1 MAYTTLATVS
11 WGTGPKIPITF
22 YYDRQRSGA
31 DMQYKIKV
39 VVGTVTG
46 SSYFGYPIY
55 TTISLDGTA
64 KVSGHTLKSASPSQW
79 SSGITYE
86 TGWLTVSGKTT
97 GTTALTIR
105 LYSGSGST
113 RNTSY
118 TYSLAVSPA
127 ATTPTLSASSIA
139 LGSSVTINTPRASS
153 SFTHTL
159 KYKFGSSTGTIAT
172 SVATYKSWTPPLSL
186 ASQIPNAAS
195 GSCTITCETYN
206 GSTLIGT
213 KTVNLTLTVPAS
225 VVPTISAVDIAEAT
239 SGLAEQFA
247 AYVQNKSTLAV
258 TITAAGV
265 YSSKITKY
273 ETTVLGVKYTGARFT
288 SQVLTATGSV
298 SVAVT
303 VTDSRGRT
311 TTQTSTITVL
321 EYFAPLINSMSVYR
335 IDTSGNA
342 DDEGTRIAVTMDFEI
357 AEVGTRNNR
366 TFSLQYKKSGDPDT
380 SFSVFSSGTASWTYS
395 GTQTFT
401 SSPELSTDYAYVI
414 RLIITDYFGSVQQ
427 DFDVPTAFVIMDFR
441 NTGKGMAIGKVSEQ
455 DAFEVAMQ
463 TKFTD
468 TVDMDIPLPVESGG
482 TGSAV
487 RRTSF
492 EPTST
497 IVTNLTY
504 TAYYYPFLG
513 MCFVRMYFSLNSAL
527 TAGTLRNVIAIPE
540 GFRPGYRHALSIHT
554 GASASAEAVVAS
566 DGLISM
572 RSNIDLTTSNSI
584 YITGF
589 WFL

>member
-1 MAYTTLATVS
+1 MAYTALATVS

-64 KVSGHTLKSASPSQW
+64 KVSGHTIKSASPSQW
-79 SSGITYE
+79 SSAYTYE

-97 GTTALTIR
+97 GTTALRVR
-105 LYSGSGST
+105 LYSGSGSS
-113 RNTSY
+113 RDTSY
-118 TYSLAVSPA
+118 NYSLAVSPA
-127 ATTPTLSASSIA
+127 ATTPTLSASSVA

-172 SVATYKSWTPPLSL
+172 SVATYRSWIPPLSL

-225 VVPTISAVDIAEAT
+225 EVPTISEVNIAEAT
-239 SGLAEQFA
+239 SGLAAQFA

-258 TITAAGV
+258 AITAAGV
-265 YSSKITKY
+265 YGSTITKY
-273 ETTVLGVKYTGARFT
+273 ETSILGVKYTGASFT
-288 SQVLTATGSV
+288 SQVLTATGNV

-321 EYFAPLINSMSVYR
+321 DYFAPLINSMIVYR

-342 DDEGTRIAVTMDFEI
+342 DDEGNRIAVTMDFEI

-401 SSPELSTDYAYVI
+401 SSPEISPDYAYVI

-427 DFDVPTAFVIMDFR
+427 DFEVPTAFVIMDFHS
-441 NTGKGMAIGKVSEQ
+441 TGKGMAIGKVSEK
-455 DAFEVAMQ
+455 DALEVAMDAE
-463 TKFTD
+463 FTGD
-468 TVDMDIPLPVESGG
+468 VTLSNPLSVASGG
-482 TGSAV
+482 IGDSKIRETL
-487 RRTSF
+487 TL
-492 EPTST
+492 TST
-497 IVTNLTY
+497 VVNSLGY
-504 TAYYYPFLG
+504 TAYRYPFLNI
-513 MCFVRMYFSLNSAL
+513 CFVRIYFKLNADL
-527 TAGTLRNVIAIPE
+527 AAATVRDVIAVPE
-540 GFRPGYRHALSIHT
+540 GFRPAAIHALSGYTNAGVMEVRIST
-554 GASASAEAVVAS
+554 
-566 DGLISM
+566 DGLIQIKCATAISTAYDVFI
-572 RSNIDLTTSNSI
+572 S
-584 YITGF
+584 GF